1 MAKLTLHSVSA
12 FDTLEQPQ
20 NPEDLTL
27 QSPASAFF
35 TDFRNVTPLVIDAST
50 PAVQAKEMMKKT
62 HVRMKLVV
70 NHSHDVVGLID
81 ADDLIDR
88 LIVQK
93 VSQGTPRSDVL
104 VEQLMTPRKDLLALD
119 IQRLQ
124 GASISDVIEA
134 LQDSGKQHCLVID
147 SQSHRIRGVF
157 SASDISRKL
166 HLPINIQDKS
176 SFYRVFASSIA
187 S

>member
-1 MAKLTLHSVSA
+1 L
-12 FDTLEQPQ
+12 
-20 NPEDLTL
+20 N
-27 QSPASAFF
+27 
-35 TDFRNVTPLVIDAST
+35 
-50 PAVQAKEMMKKT
+50 
-62 HVRMKLVV
+62 
-70 NHSHDVVGLID
+70 DVVGLID

-124 GASISDVIEA
+124 GASIGDVIEA